1 MAINPFYPYGAPG
14 LIPCQQ
20 FGQPGSG
27 MTPFQAGS
35 PGMFPYSTT
44 SNPGYSPFTQPNL
57 GSTFNL
63 GQGTFEPAAY
73 VQPGS
78 VQLGVPTEVVHIEGQ
93 PLSMYLQLCN
103 EHLIT
108 SVQNELRIISEDQ
121 NFEANYA
128 LAEPLKV
135 TRRNINNVM

>member
-14 LIPCQQ
+14 LIPYQQ

-27 MTPFQAGS
+27 MTPFQAAA
-35 PGMFPYSTT
+35 PGMFPYPTT
-44 SNPGYSPFTQPNL
+44 SNPGYSPFTQSNL
-57 GSTFNL
+57 GSAFNL
-63 GQGTFEPAAY
+63 GQEPAAY

-78 VQLGVPTEVVHIEGQ
+78 VQLGVPTEVVHIEGH

-103 EHLIT
+103 ERLIG

-121 NFEANYA
+121 NFEVNYA

-135 TRRNINNVM
+135 T